1 MSDGNTTLEEYV
13 IKKLEKRTSK
23 YAVLREV
30 WVSAREEKLKLVD
43 PDPPITLVS
52 YVFRLDYTLWFWV
65 SVILVVLTLGFVYV
79 TEYLPIL
86 TPVRYV
92 LGSIYVLFL
101 PGYSLVEALYPREGD
116 LTPLER
122 VALSIGL
129 SLAVTPLIGL
139 VLNYTPWGIRLPAII
154 TSTTI
159 LIITMLTTSLHRK
172 YNVLKQTT
180 TSKNMLRKETS
191 RKKI

>member
-139 VLNYTPWGIRLPAII
+139 ILNYTPWGIRLPAII

>member
-1 MSDGNTTLEEYV
+1 LSDGNTTLEEYV

-86 TPVRYV
+86 TPARYV

-172 YNVLKQTT
+172 YNILKQTI
-180 TSKNMLRKETS
+180 TSKNMLRKQTL
-191 RKKI
+191 KKI

>member
-65 SVILVVLTLGFVYV
+65 SVILVMLTLGLVYV

-139 VLNYTPWGIRLPAII
+139 ILNYTPWGIRLPAII

-172 YNVLKQTT
+172 YNVLKQTII
-180 TSKNMLRKETS
+180 SKNMLRKETS

>member
-1 MSDGNTTLEEYV
+1 MSDGDTTLEEYV

-30 WVSAREEKLKLVD
+30 WVSAREGGLKLVD

-139 VLNYTPWGIRLPAII
+139 ILNYTPWGIRLPAII

>member
-1 MSDGNTTLEEYV
+1 LSDGNTTLEEYV

-30 WVSAREEKLKLVD
+30 WVSAREGGLKLVD

-139 VLNYTPWGIRLPAII
+139 ILNYTPWGIRLPAII

>member
-65 SVILVVLTLGFVYV
+65 SVTLVMLTLGLVYV

-86 TPVRYV
+86 TPARYV

-159 LIITMLTTSLHRK
+159 FVITMLTTSLHRK
-172 YNVLKQTT
+172 YNILKQTT
-180 TSKNMLRKETS
+180 TSKNMLRK
-191 RKKI
+191 KI

>member
-30 WVSAREEKLKLVD
+30 WVSAREGGLKLVD

-86 TPVRYV
+86 TPARYV

-172 YNVLKQTT
+172 YNVLKQTII
-180 TSKNMLRKETS
+180 SKNMLRKETS

>member
-13 IKKLEKRTSK
+13 IKKLEGRTSK

-52 YVFRLDYTLWFWV
+52 YVFRLDYTLWFWT
-65 SVILVVLTLGFVYV
+65 SVILVVLSLCLVYV
-79 TEYLPIL
+79 TEYLPL
-86 TPVRYV
+86 LNPARYV
-92 LGSIYVLFL
+92 LGTIYILFL

-139 VLNYTPWGIRLPAII
+139 VLNYTPWGIRLPSIIASTAIFMLTMLVTALGRKYSLLKL
-154 TSTTI
+154 TSTSKSTPRK
-159 LIITMLTTSLHRK
+159 LT
-172 YNVLKQTT
+172 
-180 TSKNMLRKETS
+180 
-191 RKKI
+191 

>member
-13 IKKLEKRTSK
+13 IEKLEGRTSK

-52 YVFRLDYTLWFWV
+52 YIFRLDYTLWFWT
-65 SVILVVLTLGFVYV
+65 SVILVVLSLCLVYV
-79 TEYLPIL
+79 TEYLPL
-86 TPVRYV
+86 LNPARYV
-92 LGSIYVLFL
+92 LGTIYILFL

-139 VLNYTPWGIRLPAII
+139 VLNYTPWGIRLPSIIASTAIFMLTMLVTALGRKYSLLKL
-154 TSTTI
+154 TSTSKSTPRK
-159 LIITMLTTSLHRK
+159 LT
-172 YNVLKQTT
+172 
-180 TSKNMLRKETS
+180 
-191 RKKI
+191 